1 MSLSPVSTSAKVE
14 PKVLSGNLE
23 NFTKEN
29 MGAFLG
35 KGGDKLKKF
44 VTVKSAI
51 MVKDAYKKD
60 FEEDDTSKTN
70 PDELGSVLIK
80 VKIEGEN
87 EYQVSIHNE
96 KENLDKYLDIVMKN
110 LFTHAKNCSKKRVV
124 ENKYRNKIAFVA
136 ELNHEGLIG
145 KFVGSGGKKIKMLIP
160 SIGLALIISSCQS
173 SFLTSMDDK
182 GTTSTLNVLSNNKG
196 EDAAHLAAI
205 NEVLDASVDSV
216 PTISAM
222 GYAVV
227 SSQPGRSANQKRLMA
242 IRSARMAAMRD
253 LAEQI
258 HGLKVEGNTTVID
271 LMVQNDTFRGIVS
284 GTIRGARTVRINP
297 TGSDTYEV
305 LLEIDKDT
313 LSYLLR
319 QARTVA

>member
-1 MSLSPVSTSAKVE
+1 MKKEKV
-14 PKVLSGNLE
+14 
-23 NFTKEN
+23 
-29 MGAFLG
+29 
-35 KGGDKLKKF
+35 
-44 VTVKSAI
+44 
-51 MVKDAYKKD
+51 
-60 FEEDDTSKTN
+60 
-70 PDELGSVLIK
+70 
-80 VKIEGEN
+80 
-87 EYQVSIHNE
+87 
-96 KENLDKYLDIVMKN
+96 
-110 LFTHAKNCSKKRVV
+110 
-124 ENKYRNKIAFVA
+124 
-136 ELNHEGLIG
+136 
-145 KFVGSGGKKIKMLIP
+145 IKMLIP
-160 SIGLALIISSCQS
+160 AVGLALFVSGCQS
-173 SFLTSMDDK
+173 SLLTNMDDK
-182 GTTSTLNVLSNNKG
+182 GTTSTLNVLSNNNG

-205 NEVLDASVDSV
+205 NEVLDASVDKV

-319 QARTVA
+319 QARNVA

>member
-1 MSLSPVSTSAKVE
+1 MNKEKV
-14 PKVLSGNLE
+14 
-23 NFTKEN
+23 
-29 MGAFLG
+29 
-35 KGGDKLKKF
+35 
-44 VTVKSAI
+44 
-51 MVKDAYKKD
+51 
-60 FEEDDTSKTN
+60 
-70 PDELGSVLIK
+70 
-80 VKIEGEN
+80 
-87 EYQVSIHNE
+87 
-96 KENLDKYLDIVMKN
+96 
-110 LFTHAKNCSKKRVV
+110 
-124 ENKYRNKIAFVA
+124 
-136 ELNHEGLIG
+136 
-145 KFVGSGGKKIKMLIP
+145 IKMLIP
-160 SIGLALIISSCQS
+160 ALGLALFVSGCQS
-173 SFLTSMDDK
+173 SFLTNMDDK
-182 GTTSTLNVLSNNKG
+182 GTASTLNVLSNNNG

-205 NEVLDASVDSV
+205 NEVLDASVAKV

-319 QARTVA
+319 QARNVA

>member
-1 MSLSPVSTSAKVE
+1 M
-14 PKVLSGNLE
+14 N
-23 NFTKEN
+23 KEK
-29 MGAFLG
+29 M
-35 KGGDKLKKF
+35 
-44 VTVKSAI
+44 
-51 MVKDAYKKD
+51 M
-60 FEEDDTSKTN
+60 
-70 PDELGSVLIK
+70 
-80 VKIEGEN
+80 
-87 EYQVSIHNE
+87 
-96 KENLDKYLDIVMKN
+96 
-110 LFTHAKNCSKKRVV
+110 
-124 ENKYRNKIAFVA
+124 
-136 ELNHEGLIG
+136 
-145 KFVGSGGKKIKMLIP
+145 KMLIP
-160 SIGLALIISSCQS
+160 SIGLALIISGCQS
-173 SFLTSMDDK
+173 SFLTNMDDK
-182 GTTSTLNVLSNNKG
+182 GMPSTLNVLSNKGNKG

-205 NEVLDASVDSV
+205 NEVLDASVDTV

-319 QARTVA
+319 QARSVA

>member
-1 MSLSPVSTSAKVE
+1 M
-14 PKVLSGNLE
+14 N
-23 NFTKEN
+23 
-29 MGAFLG
+29 
-35 KGGDKLKKF
+35 
-44 VTVKSAI
+44 
-51 MVKDAYKKD
+51 
-60 FEEDDTSKTN
+60 
-70 PDELGSVLIK
+70 
-80 VKIEGEN
+80 
-87 EYQVSIHNE
+87 NE
-96 KENLDKYLDIVMKN
+96 KV
-110 LFTHAKNCSKKRVV
+110 
-124 ENKYRNKIAFVA
+124 
-136 ELNHEGLIG
+136 
-145 KFVGSGGKKIKMLIP
+145 IKMLIP
-160 SIGLALIISSCQS
+160 AVGLALFVSGCQS
-173 SFLTSMDDK
+173 SFLTNMDDK
-182 GTTSTLNVLSNNKG
+182 GTASTLNVLSNNNG

-205 NEVLDASVDSV
+205 NELLDASVDKV

-319 QARTVA
+319 QARSVA

>member
-1 MSLSPVSTSAKVE
+1 MNKEKV
-14 PKVLSGNLE
+14 
-23 NFTKEN
+23 
-29 MGAFLG
+29 
-35 KGGDKLKKF
+35 
-44 VTVKSAI
+44 
-51 MVKDAYKKD
+51 
-60 FEEDDTSKTN
+60 
-70 PDELGSVLIK
+70 
-80 VKIEGEN
+80 
-87 EYQVSIHNE
+87 
-96 KENLDKYLDIVMKN
+96 
-110 LFTHAKNCSKKRVV
+110 
-124 ENKYRNKIAFVA
+124 
-136 ELNHEGLIG
+136 
-145 KFVGSGGKKIKMLIP
+145 IKMLIP
-160 SIGLALIISSCQS
+160 AVGLALFVSGCQS
-173 SFLTSMDDK
+173 SFLTNMDDK
-182 GTTSTLNVLSNNKG
+182 RTAPTLNVLSNNKG

-205 NEVLDASVDSV
+205 NEVLDASVEKV

-319 QARTVA
+319 QARSVA

>member
-1 MSLSPVSTSAKVE
+1 MI
-14 PKVLSGNLE
+14 
-23 NFTKEN
+23 
-29 MGAFLG
+29 
-35 KGGDKLKKF
+35 KKF
-44 VTVKSAI
+44 
-51 MVKDAYKKD
+51 
-60 FEEDDTSKTN
+60 
-70 PDELGSVLIK
+70 
-80 VKIEGEN
+80 
-87 EYQVSIHNE
+87 
-96 KENLDKYLDIVMKN
+96 
-110 LFTHAKNCSKKRVV
+110 
-124 ENKYRNKIAFVA
+124 
-136 ELNHEGLIG
+136 
-145 KFVGSGGKKIKMLIP
+145 IP
-160 SIGLALIISSCQS
+160 ALGLALVIGGCQS
-173 SFLTSMDDK
+173 SFLTNMDDK
-182 GTTSTLNVLSNNKG
+182 GTASTLNVLSNNNG

-205 NEVLDASVDSV
+205 NEVLDASVDKV

-319 QARTVA
+319 QARNVA